1 MTATSVPVPVPKAA
15 APTERASVL
24 EFYRDDGPIAAAI
37 GALVAGRLR
46 VPAIALLFLA
56 ALPGLVAI
64 VIEGDG
70 AAHGVVAG
78 AIAWAV
84 LAGGLASSR
93 PLDDRLRWAVPSALR
108 IIEYVGLLWIASV
121 AGASSL
127 PAVFALLCA
136 ITYHHYDVVYGYR
149 HRGVPLPRWAQA
161 AGGGWDGRL
170 LLGWVLLVAGALPAG
185 FYVMAVAVAA
195 LFIAVTIAQWRH
207 IGRGERPVYDD
218 EEDEDD

>member
-1 MTATSVPVPVPKAA
+1 MTAATVPQAA
-15 APTERASVL
+15 AVTERASVL
-24 EFYRDDGPIAAAI
+24 EFYRDDGPVAAAI
-37 GALVAGRLR
+37 GAATAGRLR
-46 VPAIALLFLA
+46 VPAIALLA
-56 ALPGLVAI
+56 VAGLPGLLAI
-64 VIEGDG
+64 VLAGDG
-70 AAHGVVAG
+70 AAQGMVAG
-78 AIAWAV
+78 AVAWAV

-108 IIEYVGLLWIASV
+108 IIEYAGLLWIASV

-149 HRGVPLPRWAQA
+149 HRGIPLPRWAQA

-170 LLGWVLLVAGALPAG
+170 LLGLALLLAGALPAG
-185 FYVMAVAVAA
+185 FAVMAVAVAA
-195 LFIAVTIAQWRH
+195 LFIGVTIAQWRH

>member
-1 MTATSVPVPVPKAA
+1 MSATTAPKAS
-15 APTERASVL
+15 APTERASLL

-37 GALVAGRLR
+37 GAAAGGRLR
-46 VPAIALLFLA
+46 VPAIALLLVA

-64 VIEGDG
+64 VVEGGG
-70 AAHGVVAG
+70 ASEGVVAG

-84 LAGGLASSR
+84 LFGGLASGR
-93 PLDDRLRWAVPSALR
+93 PLVDRLRWMVPSALR
-108 IIEYVGLLWIASV
+108 VIEYGGVLWIATV
-121 AGASSL
+121 AGDSSL
-127 PAVFALLCA
+127 PAAFALLCA

-170 LLGWVLLVAGALPAG
+170 LLGVVLLVAGGLPAG
-185 FYVMAVAVAA
+185 FYVLAVAIAA
-195 LFIAVTIAQWRH
+195 LFIGVTIAQWRH
-207 IGRGERPVYDD
+207 IGRAEQPVYDD

>member
-1 MTATSVPVPVPKAA
+1 MSATTALKAS

-37 GALVAGRLR
+37 GALTGGRLR
-46 VPAIALLFLA
+46 GPAIAFLFVA
-56 ALPGLVAI
+56 ALPAFLAI
-64 VIEGDG
+64 VVNGDG
-70 AAHGVVAG
+70 ASHGLLAG

-84 LAGGLASSR
+84 LLGGLASGR
-93 PLDDRLRWAVPSALR
+93 PLDDRLRWMVPSALR
-108 IIEYVGLLWIASV
+108 VIEYAGLLWVASV

-136 ITYHHYDVVYGYR
+136 ITYHHYDVVYGLR
-149 HRGVPLPRWAQA
+149 HRGIPLPRAVQA

-170 LLGWVLLVAGALPAG
+170 LLGLVLLLAGALPG
-185 FYVMAVAVAA
+185 GLYVMAVAVAA
-195 LFIAVTIAQWRH
+195 LFIGATVSQWRH
-207 IGRGERPVYDD
+207 IGRGARPVYDD

>member
-1 MTATSVPVPVPKAA
+1 MSATTAPKPAA

-24 EFYRDDGPIAAAI
+24 ELYRDDGPLAAAI
-37 GALVAGRLR
+37 GAATGGRLR
-46 VPAIALLFLA
+46 GPAIAFLFVA
-56 ALPGLVAI
+56 ALPDFVAI
-64 VIEGDG
+64 IVEGDG
-70 AAHGVVAG
+70 ASEGLLAA
-78 AIAWAV
+78 AIAWAI
-84 LAGGLASSR
+84 LIGGLASSR

-108 IIEYVGLLWIASV
+108 VIEYAGLLWVASV

-136 ITYHHYDVVYGYR
+136 ITYHHYDIVYGFR
-149 HRGVPLPRWAQA
+149 HRGLPLPRAVQA

-170 LLGWVLLVAGALPAG
+170 LLALVLLLVGALPGG

-195 LFIAVTIAQWRH
+195 LFIGATISQWRH

>member
-1 MTATSVPVPVPKAA
+1 MTAATVPTAA
-15 APTERASVL
+15 AATERASVL
-24 EFYRDDGPIAAAI
+24 EFYRDDGPVAAAI
-37 GALVAGRLR
+37 GAATAGRLR
-46 VPAIALLFLA
+46 APAIALLFLA

-64 VIEGDG
+64 VLAGDG

-84 LAGGLASSR
+84 LLGGLASGR
-93 PLDDRLRWAVPSALR
+93 PLDDRLRWMVPSALR
-108 IIEYVGLLWIASV
+108 VIEYAGLLWIASV

-149 HRGVPLPRWAQA
+149 HRGVPLPRAAQA

-170 LLGWVLLVAGALPAG
+170 LLALVLLLAGGLPAG
-185 FYVMAVAVAA
+185 FYLMAAAIAA
-195 LFIAVTIAQWRH
+195 LFIGVSIAQWRH
-207 IGRGERPVYDD
+207 IGRSERPVYDD

>member
-1 MTATSVPVPVPKAA
+1 MTAATVPTTSAS
-15 APTERASVL
+15 TERASVL
-24 EFYRDDGPIAAAI
+24 ELYRDDGPVAAAI
-37 GALVAGRLR
+37 GAAVAGRLR
-46 VPAIALLFLA
+46 VPAIALLLAA

-64 VIEGDG
+64 VLAGDG
-70 AAHGVVAG
+70 ASHGLVAG
-78 AIAWAV
+78 ALVWAV
-84 LAGGLASSR
+84 LVGGLASSR
-93 PLDDRLRWAVPSALR
+93 PLVDRLRWAVPSVLR
-108 IIEYVGLLWIASV
+108 LIEYAGLLWIATV
-121 AGASSL
+121 AGDSSL
-127 PAVFALLCA
+127 PAAFALLAA

-170 LLGWVLLVAGALPAG
+170 LLGLVLLAAGALPAG

-195 LFIAVTIAQWRH
+195 LFIGVTIVQWRH

>member
-1 MTATSVPVPVPKAA
+1 MSATAVLKAT
-15 APTERASVL
+15 APTERASLL
-24 EFYRDDGPIAAAI
+24 EFYRDDGPVAAAI
-37 GALVAGRLR
+37 GAGAGGRLR
-46 VPAIALLFLA
+46 VPAIALLLVA
-56 ALPGLVAI
+56 AFPGLVAI
-64 VIEGDG
+64 VVEGDG
-70 AAHGVVAG
+70 APRGVVFG

-93 PLDDRLRWAVPSALR
+93 PLDDRLRWLVPSALR
-108 IIEYVGLLWIASV
+108 VIEYAGLLWIASV

-136 ITYHHYDVVYGYR
+136 ITYHHYDVVYGLR
-149 HRGVPLPRWAQA
+149 HRGVPLPRWVQA
-161 AGGGWDGRL
+161 VGGGWDGRL
-170 LLGWVLLVAGALPAG
+170 LLGCVLGLVGALPAG

-195 LFIAVTIAQWRH
+195 LFIGITIAQWRH